1 MQKFTTFKF
10 LFLLSMIF
18 GGVLNAQNTGKL
30 INKSGSFPTKT
41 AEERSHS
48 HGFER
53 CSTDE
58 YEQYLQ
64 AKYPKRMSTQEF
76 ETWLAPLVEQAKAN
90 KSQNG
95 NIITIPVVV
104 HVIHSG
110 QNVGAA
116 PNITD
121 NQVISQITVM
131 NNDFRRMM
139 GTPGFNSNA
148 VGADTQIQFALAK
161 VDPNG
166 NPTNGINRVNL
177 CQDSWNQ
184 DDIDDY
190 VKPTTIWD
198 PTLYMNMWS
207 VNFSDSG
214 LLGYAQF
221 PSNSGLG
228 GLNPNGGLAN
238 TDGVVANFATFGSST
253 YNDGTFMLS
262 APYDKGRTM
271 THEVGHFLGL
281 RHIWGDTTSC
291 VVNATD
297 SNNDYCLDTPAAAG
311 ANYNCVTIDSCP
323 SNPGNDMI
331 ENYMDYTTDTCM
343 NIFTINQAARITAV
357 MNNSLRRNT
366 LKTSTKDVAIALFAN
381 DAEVKIDGG
390 CLAGVCGGGVLRL
403 NLYNRGTANLTS
415 AVISYSFGGGTAQS
429 YSWTGNLAQDK
440 FSLISIPVDP
450 TIPTSSVTTTVT
462 SVNGGADQ
470 RASNNVSTGNYIKP
484 TNPEYFN
491 TTTVAFNLQRDFYG
505 SETKWTLKN
514 AAGQVLYSGGPYADS
529 TTPVL
534 PVLITQTWTLPLGC
548 YIFAISDAFGD
559 GLDGTAGAYVSLQTS
574 SGQVIYTGSDAI
586 GSYATKSFTNQV
598 LAVSDVKKE
607 TFSIYPN
614 PATDVLNVTK
624 ISDNAQYDIHN
635 AVGQLVKNGKI
646 KNNQITISELIKGN
660 YIITIKDKNLIETFK
675 FIKK

>member
-1 MQKFTTFKF
+1 MRKFTTFKF
-10 LFLLSMIF
+10 LFFLSMIF
-18 GGVLNAQNTGKL
+18 GGALNAQDAGKL
-30 INKSGSFPTKT
+30 VKKNGNFPVKN

-48 HGFER
+48 HGFDR

-58 YEQYLQ
+58 YEHYLQ
-64 AKYPKRMSTQEF
+64 TKYPKRMSTQEF
-76 ETWLAPLVEQAKAN
+76 EAWLAPLVEQAKAN
-90 KSQNG
+90 KSQTG
-95 NIITIPVVV
+95 NIITIPVVI

-131 NNDFRRMM
+131 NNDFRRMA

-184 DDIDDY
+184 DEIDDY

-198 PTLYMNMWS
+198 PTQYMNMWS
-207 VNFSDSG
+207 VNFSDGG

-281 RHIWGDTTSC
+281 RHIWGDTSSC

-297 SNNDYCLDTPAAAG
+297 SNNDFCLDTPAAA
-311 ANYNCVTIDSCP
+311 APNFNCVTIDSCP
-323 SNPGNDMI
+323 ANPGNDMI
-331 ENYMDYTTDTCM
+331 ENYMDYTVDTCM
-343 NIFTINQAARITAV
+343 NIFTVNQTARLTAV
-357 MNNSLRRNT
+357 MNNSPRRNT
-366 LKTSTKDVAIALFAN
+366 LKTSTKDIAIPLFAN

-390 CLAGVCGGGVLRL
+390 CAVGVCGGGVLRL
-403 NLYNRGTANLTS
+403 SLYNRGTANLTN
-415 AVISYSFGGGTAQS
+415 AVISYTFAGGAAQT
-429 YSWTGNLAQDK
+429 YTWTGSLAQDK
-440 FSLISIPVDP
+440 FSIITIPVDP
-450 TIPTSSVTTTVT
+450 SVPTSAVTTTIT

-470 RASNNVSTGNYIKP
+470 RASNNSSTGTYTKP
-484 TNPEYFN
+484 ATPDYYN
-491 TTTVAFNLQRDFYG
+491 TTTVNFALQRDFYG

-534 PVLITQTWTLPLGC
+534 PALISQTWTLPLGC
-548 YIFAISDAFGD
+548 YVFAISDAYGD
-559 GLDGTAGAYVSLQTS
+559 GLSSLDGGYVTLTTS
-574 SGQVIYTGSDAI
+574 SGTVIYSGSDAI
-586 GSYATKSFTNQV
+586 GGYATKAFTNQV
-598 LAVSDVKKE
+598 LSVSDVKKP
-607 TFSIYPN
+607 TFNIYPN
-614 PATDVLNVTK
+614 PASDVLNIQNV
-624 ISDNAQYDIHN
+624 SDKATFEIHN
-635 AVGQLVKNGKI
+635 AVGQLVKSGKI
-646 KNNQITISELIKGN
+646 ENGQVKVADFVKGVYVITV
-660 YIITIKDKNLIETFK
+660 KDKNLTETLK

>member
-1 MQKFTTFKF
+1 MRKFISFKL
-10 LFLLSMIF
+10 LFLLSMIIA
-18 GGVLNAQNTGKL
+18 GGVNAQDAGK
-30 INKSGSFPTKT
+30 IVKKKGNFERKS
-41 AEERSHS
+41 AEEKSQS
-48 HGFER
+48 YGFDR

-58 YEQYLQ
+58 YEKYLQ
-64 AKYPKRMSTQEF
+64 AKFPNRLSVKEYEA
-76 ETWLAPLVEQAKAN
+76 WLAPLVEQALAN

-131 NNDFRRMM
+131 NNDYRRMA

-166 NPTNGINRVNL
+166 NPTNGIDRVNL
-177 CQDSWNQ
+177 CQDNWSQ
-184 DDIDDY
+184 DDIDSY
-190 VKPTTIWD
+190 VKPQTIWD
-198 PTLYMNMWS
+198 PTQYMNMWS
-207 VNFSDSG
+207 VNFADAS

-221 PSNSGLG
+221 PSSSGLG
-228 GLNPNGGLAN
+228 GLNANGGAAN

-291 VVNATD
+291 VVNSTD
-297 SNNDYCLDTPAAAG
+297 SNKDYCLDTPAAA
-311 ANYNCVTIDSCP
+311 APNYSCTTIDSCP
-323 SNPGNDMI
+323 ASPGNDMI

-343 NIFTINQAARITAV
+343 NIFTINQTARITAV
-357 MNNSLRRNT
+357 MNNSPRRST
-366 LKTSTKDVAIALFAN
+366 LKTSTKDIAIPLFAN

-390 CLAGVCGGGVLRL
+390 CLVGVCGGGVLRL
-403 NLYNRGTANLTS
+403 NLYNRGTVNLTS
-415 AVISYSFGGGTAQS
+415 AVISYTFSGGTTQT

-440 FSLISIPVDP
+440 FSLISIPVDASVA
-450 TIPTSSVTTTVT
+450 TSSVTTTIT
-462 SVNGGADQ
+462 SVNGGVDQ
-470 RASNNVSTGNYIKP
+470 RVSNNVSVGVYNQP
-484 TNPEYFN
+484 SVPEYFN
-491 TTTVAFNLQRDFYG
+491 TTSVAFTLQRDYFG

-514 AAGQVLYSGGPYADS
+514 SVGQVLYSGGPYADS

-534 PVLITQTWTLPLGC
+534 PTIINQTWTLPLGC
-548 YIFAISDAFGD
+548 YTFTISDAYGD
-559 GLDGTAGAYVSLQTS
+559 GLDSSIGAYVNLATS
-574 SGQVIYTGSDAI
+574 SGQVIYNESDLI
-586 GSYATKSFTNQV
+586 GSYSTKSFTTQV
-598 LAVSDVKKE
+598 LATNEVKQE
-607 TFSIYPN
+607 IFGIYPN
-614 PATDVLNVTK
+614 PATDVLNITK
-624 ISDNAQYDIHN
+624 VSNKAKYEIHN
-635 AVGQLVKNGKI
+635 AVGQIVKAGDINNSQVRVAELVKG
-646 KNNQITISELIKGN
+646 T
-660 YIITIKDKNLIETFK
+660 YIITIKDKNISNSIK

>member
-1 MQKFTTFKF
+1 MQKFITFKF

-18 GGVLNAQNTGKL
+18 GGVLNAHNTGKL

-207 VNFSDSG
+207 VIFQT
-214 LLGYAQF
+214 LGF
-221 PSNSGLG
+221 
-228 GLNPNGGLAN
+228 
-238 TDGVVANFATFGSST
+238 
-253 YNDGTFMLS
+253 
-262 APYDKGRTM
+262 
-271 THEVGHFLGL
+271 
-281 RHIWGDTTSC
+281 
-291 VVNATD
+291 
-297 SNNDYCLDTPAAAG
+297 
-311 ANYNCVTIDSCP
+311 
-323 SNPGNDMI
+323 
-331 ENYMDYTTDTCM
+331 
-343 NIFTINQAARITAV
+343 
-357 MNNSLRRNT
+357 
-366 LKTSTKDVAIALFAN
+366 
-381 DAEVKIDGG
+381 
-390 CLAGVCGGGVLRL
+390 
-403 NLYNRGTANLTS
+403 
-415 AVISYSFGGGTAQS
+415 
-429 YSWTGNLAQDK
+429 
-440 FSLISIPVDP
+440 
-450 TIPTSSVTTTVT
+450 
-462 SVNGGADQ
+462 
-470 RASNNVSTGNYIKP
+470 
-484 TNPEYFN
+484 
-491 TTTVAFNLQRDFYG
+491 
-505 SETKWTLKN
+505 
-514 AAGQVLYSGGPYADS
+514 
-529 TTPVL
+529 
-534 PVLITQTWTLPLGC
+534 
-548 YIFAISDAFGD
+548 
-559 GLDGTAGAYVSLQTS
+559 
-574 SGQVIYTGSDAI
+574 
-586 GSYATKSFTNQV
+586 
-598 LAVSDVKKE
+598 
-607 TFSIYPN
+607 
-614 PATDVLNVTK
+614 
-624 ISDNAQYDIHN
+624 
-635 AVGQLVKNGKI
+635 
-646 KNNQITISELIKGN
+646 
-660 YIITIKDKNLIETFK
+660 
-675 FIKK
+675 